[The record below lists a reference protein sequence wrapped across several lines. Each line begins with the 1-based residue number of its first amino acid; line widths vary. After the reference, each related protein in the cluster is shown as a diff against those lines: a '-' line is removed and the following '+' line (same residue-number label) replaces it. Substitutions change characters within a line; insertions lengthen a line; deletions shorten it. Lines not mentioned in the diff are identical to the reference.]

1 VDTPLG
7 RASTQPIGE
16 PNLIV
21 SLRTI
26 LTKPRSRERLVFGA
40 IGALLL
46 VYSARQASRSLFGV
60 AAILAIFGALSLVA
74 AATLSERALQR
85 LGILCIFVNVVAA
98 AIALF

>member
-1 VDTPLG
+1 
-7 RASTQPIGE
+7 
-16 PNLIV
+16 V

-40 IGALLL
+40 VRAVLL
-46 VYSARQASRSLFGV
+46 VYSAMQAAHSLFGV

-74 AATLSERALQR
+74 AATLSEGALQR
-85 LGILCIFVNVVAA
+85 LGVLCILVNVVAA